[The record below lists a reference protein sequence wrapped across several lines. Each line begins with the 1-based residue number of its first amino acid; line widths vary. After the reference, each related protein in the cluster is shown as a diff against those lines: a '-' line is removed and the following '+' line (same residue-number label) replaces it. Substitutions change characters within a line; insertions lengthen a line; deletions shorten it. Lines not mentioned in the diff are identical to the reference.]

1 MEYGLI
7 GARLGH
13 SFSPEIHKKIAD
25 YPYELC
31 ELTPDGV
38 AQLMRGRSFRA
49 INVTIPY
56 KETVIPMLDE
66 ISPEA
71 RRIGAVNTVVNRG
84 GRLYGYNT
92 DYSGAAA
99 LIRHAGVTPGGKKV
113 LLLGTGGTS
122 KTLHAVLS
130 DMGASEIVTVSRTA
144 GEGRVTYAEALA
156 RHTDA
161 GVIVNTTP
169 VGMFPHGD
177 ECPIDIGAFPA
188 LCGVIDV
195 IYNPLTTRLVA
206 AARARGIPAECG
218 LYMLAAQA
226 VYASALFRDIAAD
239 GGIIDRVYR
248 EVLAEKRNIVLIGMP
263 SCGKSSVG
271 KRTAGLLGKKFIDT
285 DALVEET
292 AGRSIPK
299 IFASEGEAAFRALER
314 SAVAAAAAESGAVIA
329 TGGGA
334 VLDPVNVAALGQNG
348 ITVFLDRPL
357 SMLAGTAD
365 RPLAR
370 DAAALARRFEE
381 RYPIYTAVA
390 DITVPGAGSVDEV
403 AAAVAEKT
411 GEYRL

>member
-25 YPYELC
+25 YRYELC
-31 ELTPDGV
+31 ELTPEGV
-38 AQLMRGRSFRA
+38 EKLMRERSFRA

-66 ISPEA
+66 ISTEA

-99 LIRHAGVTPGGKKV
+99 LVRRVGMPVKGKKV
-113 LLLGTGGTS
+113 LILGTGGTS
-122 KTLHAVLS
+122 KTLHAVAE
-130 DMGASEIVTVSRTA
+130 DMGAGEIVTVSRTA

-156 RHTDA
+156 HHTDA

-177 ECPIDIGAFPA
+177 GCPIDPGAFPQ
-188 LCGVIDV
+188 LCGVVDV
-195 IYNPLTTRLVA
+195 VYNPLSTRLVS
-206 AARARGIPAECG
+206 AARARGIPAEGG

-226 VYASALFRDIAAD
+226 VYASALFRDIPAD
-239 GGIIDRVYR
+239 TADIDRVYR
-248 EVLAEKRNIVLIGMP
+248 AVLAEKRNIVLIGMP
-263 SCGKSSVG
+263 SCGKSTVG
-271 KRTAGLLGKKFIDT
+271 ARIAGLLGRRLVDT
-285 DALVEET
+285 DALVESV
-292 AGRSIPK
+292 AGRSIPE
-299 IFASEGEAAFRALER
+299 IFAGEGEAAFRALER
-314 SAVAAAAAESGAVIA
+314 EAVASAAAGSGAVIA

-334 VLDPVNVAALGQNG
+334 VLDPANVAALKQNG
-348 ITVFLDRPL
+348 ELFFRDRPTEL
-357 SMLAGTAD
+357 LTATDD

-370 DAAALARRFEE
+370 DRESLRKRYEE
-381 RYPIYTAVA
+381 RLPLYMSAA
-390 DITVPGAGSVDEV
+390 DAHIDGAGSIDDV
-403 AAAVAEKT
+403 ARAVIQKYKEDIS
-411 GEYRL
+411 

>member
-38 AQLMRGRSFRA
+38 AELMRGRSFRA

-71 RRIGAVNTVVNRG
+71 RRIGAVNTVVNSG

-99 LIRHAGVTPGGKKV
+99 LIRHAGVKPGGKKV

-130 DMGASEIVTVSRTA
+130 DMGAREIVTVSRTA
-144 GEGRVTYAEALA
+144 GEGRVTYAEALT

-188 LCGVIDV
+188 LSGVIDV

-285 DALVEET
+285 D
-292 AGRSIPK
+292 
-299 IFASEGEAAFRALER
+299 
-314 SAVAAAAAESGAVIA
+314 
-329 TGGGA
+329 
-334 VLDPVNVAALGQNG
+334 VLDPVNVAALRQNG
-348 ITVFLDRPL
+348 IMVFLDCPL

-381 RYPIYTAVA
+381 RYPIYTAVG

-403 AAAVAEKT
+403 AAAVVEMT

>member
-25 YPYELC
+25 YHYELC

-38 AQLMRGRSFRA
+38 AELMRGRSFRA

-206 AARARGIPAECG
+206 AARC
-218 LYMLAAQA
+218 
-226 VYASALFRDIAAD
+226 
-239 GGIIDRVYR
+239 
-248 EVLAEKRNIVLIGMP
+248 
-263 SCGKSSVG
+263 
-271 KRTAGLLGKKFIDT
+271 
-285 DALVEET
+285 
-292 AGRSIPK
+292 SIP
-299 IFASEGEAAFRALER
+299 
-314 SAVAAAAAESGAVIA
+314 
-329 TGGGA
+329 
-334 VLDPVNVAALGQNG
+334 
-348 ITVFLDRPL
+348 
-357 SMLAGTAD
+357 
-365 RPLAR
+365 
-370 DAAALARRFEE
+370 
-381 RYPIYTAVA
+381 
-390 DITVPGAGSVDEV
+390 
-403 AAAVAEKT
+403 
-411 GEYRL
+411 